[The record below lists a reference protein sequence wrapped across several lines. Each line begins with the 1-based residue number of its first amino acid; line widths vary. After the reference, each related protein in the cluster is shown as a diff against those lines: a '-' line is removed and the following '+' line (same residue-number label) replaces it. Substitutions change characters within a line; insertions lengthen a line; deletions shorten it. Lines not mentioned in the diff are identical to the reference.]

1 MSDPTLEFVYR
12 VLTAFNQRMDD
23 PAGHLDLAPGT
34 ALFGRGGKLDSLGL
48 INLIVLTE
56 ETIEDEFGV
65 SVALADERAMSQ
77 ESSPFTSV
85 ASFAAYVRQRLDEAR
100 NG

>member
-56 ETIEDEFGV
+56 E
-65 SVALADERAMSQ
+65 RAMSQ